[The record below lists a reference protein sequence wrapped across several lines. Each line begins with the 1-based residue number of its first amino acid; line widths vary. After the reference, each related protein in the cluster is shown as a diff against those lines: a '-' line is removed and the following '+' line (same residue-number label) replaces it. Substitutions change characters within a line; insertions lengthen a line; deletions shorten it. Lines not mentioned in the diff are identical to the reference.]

1 MKAVERGKKKIVVA
15 ELEAKLQQANS
26 MFVTE
31 YLGMNV
37 AQMSRLR
44 RELRNIGVEFIVTK
58 NTLLKIAARG
68 TKAESLNDFYNGPN
82 AIACVAGDPASAA
95 RVIHGFSKEV
105 PSLKVKAG
113 FLGDHVLSPE
123 DIQKLATLPTKEV
136 LLGKFVGL
144 LQAVPQRLVYVLAGN
159 VAKLVYTLDAIK
171 RQKAQA

>member
-1 MKAVERGKKKIVVA
+1 MERSKKEVVVA
-15 ELEAKLQQANS
+15 ELEAKLQQVNS

-44 RELRNIGVEFIVTK
+44 RELRNVGVEFIVAK

-68 TKAESLNDFYNGPN
+68 TKAESLNDFYTGPN
-82 AIACVAGDPASAA
+82 AIACVSGDPASAA
-95 RVIHGFSKEV
+95 RIIYGFSKEF

-113 FLGDHVLSPE
+113 FLGDHILSPE
-123 DIQKLATLPTKEV
+123 DIQKLATLPSKEA

-144 LQAVPQRLVYVLAGN
+144 LHAMPQRLVQVLAGN
-159 VAKLVYTLDAIK
+159 ITKLVYTLDAIK
-171 RQKAQA
+171 TQKAQA